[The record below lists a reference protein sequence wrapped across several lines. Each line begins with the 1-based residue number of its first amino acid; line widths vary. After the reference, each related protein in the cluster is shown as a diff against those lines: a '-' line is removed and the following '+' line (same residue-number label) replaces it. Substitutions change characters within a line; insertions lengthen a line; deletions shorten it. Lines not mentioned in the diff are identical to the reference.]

1 MVIFTLTSAS
11 LFHDSFFLKIS
22 LSFFLNSKD
31 VLHLFFYFFI
41 FIFIFY
47 LFFFWKLMF
56 WTVFEFTRKI
66 QFHNLLIYCKWTL
79 LTIFSKKISK
89 FLENLYFLEY
99 LLPALFIFLKT
110 ANRVLEV
117 SKIDLTRNKFVA
129 ISCYTLEVISI
140 VFSTY

>member
-1 MVIFTLTSAS
+1 
-11 LFHDSFFLKIS
+11 
-22 LSFFLNSKD
+22 
-31 VLHLFFYFFI
+31 
-41 FIFIFY
+41 
-47 LFFFWKLMF
+47 MF

-79 LTIFSKKISK
+79 LTIFSKKILK

-99 LLPALFIFLKT
+99 LLSALFIFLKT

-117 SKIDLTRNKFVA
+117 SNIDLIRNKFVA

>member
-47 LFFFWKLMF
+47 LFIFWKLMF